1 MQPNRLSPADGVQ
14 WFGEAKHWDTV
25 PHEAEWKCSERYLA
39 TVKGKI
45 TFAVLVFSDGATPSF
60 CWRVLSPAPAAPWR
74 VADVLTHEPGVVRPI
89 AARKTFRMPEPFC
102 GSIAAMV
109 ALLPP
114 ELPGIWFHAVIVQV

>member
-1 MQPNRLSPADGVQ
+1 M
-14 WFGEAKHWDTV
+14 
-25 PHEAEWKCSERYLA
+25 
-39 TVKGKI
+39 
-45 TFAVLVFSDGATPSF
+45 TFAVLVFSDGAVPSF

-74 VADVLTHEPGVVRPI
+74 VADVLTHEPGAVRPS

-114 ELPGIWFHAVIVQV
+114 ELPMIWFHAVIVQL